1 MTFPAKK
8 MILNLIKSP
17 SRRTSDRERLMN
29 ICARIPGAGLARS
42 AVIIILAAT
51 GGRLGTHAAPRRRTQ
66 SRGPASVTPPF
77 CWIFTTCPH
86 ERRLY
91 VPLMPAIGELCA
103 TSISTMEAFH
113 FRNVKLLIFSRKVKY
128 QPLYCPSAGQP

>member
-1 MTFPAKK
+1 

-51 GGRLGTHAAPRRRTQ
+51 GGRLGTHARIAALWATALRGYYFYRNMLPILPRLPSYLRFP
-66 SRGPASVTPPF
+66 SSL
-77 CWIFTTCPH
+77 
-86 ERRLY
+86 RLCQQRLA
-91 VPLMPAIGELCA
+91 VQL
-103 TSISTMEAFH
+103 F
-113 FRNVKLLIFSRKVKY
+113 KVVLKTHL
-128 QPLYCPSAGQP
+128 QIVML

>member
-17 SRRTSDRERLMN
+17 SQRTSDRERLMN

-51 GGRLGTHAAPRRRTQ
+51 GGRLGTHARIAALWARPLLLTQHATHAPAPT
-66 SRGPASVTPPF
+66 VTPRVSF
-77 CWIFTTCPH
+77 ELTTLLNQQRLAVKLFKVLLKYVQYVFVITIFNC
-86 ERRLY
+86 RLY
-91 VPLMPAIGELCA
+91 RYAI
-103 TSISTMEAFH
+103 
-113 FRNVKLLIFSRKVKY
+113 R
-128 QPLYCPSAGQP
+128 